1 LNLNLKEKIG
11 LASAIPEGV
20 SMKRFQLFFL
30 CMLLITLSQAEDLTL
45 SASQAKTLG
54 IVSSALPPKQQGELA
69 GMPAQV
75 VIPGNQLFTISTPL
89 AAMVEQTLVGVGD
102 SVKKGQPLATLQ
114 SPALAEAQRGL
125 LQASAQAQLAKDNL
139 VRDEQLWND
148 GIISESRYR
157 STQSMHREA
166 QAALAER
173 KQILR
178 LSGMSDMEVARLQAD
193 NMLSSQLTIHSPIH
207 GVVLEKTA
215 SSGQRLDAATP
226 MFKVAQLEPLALE
239 IQAPL
244 SSIQGL
250 RVGAKVTVPAYNAKG
265 KLTAIGSSLSGGNQT
280 ILLRALI
287 QQGAGNLRPG
297 QYVEATIG
305 TSDEAIN
312 QWSIPN
318 SALARIN
325 NKAVVFI
332 ETASGY
338 RSEAV
343 TVLHEGTTDSVIT
356 SKFNG
361 NEKIAVKGVSALK
374 ASLMGIGGK

>member
-1 LNLNLKEKIG
+1 
-11 LASAIPEGV
+11 
-20 SMKRFQLFFL
+20 MKRSQLFFL
-30 CMLLITLSQAEDLTL
+30 SMLLTHLSMAEELAL
-45 SASQAKTLG
+45 STNQAKTLG
-54 IVSSALPPKQQGELA
+54 IVSAPLPAKQQGELA

-125 LQASAQAQLAKDNL
+125 LQASTQAQLAKDNL
-139 VRDEQLWND
+139 ARDEQLWAD

-166 QAALAER
+166 HASLAER
-173 KQILR
+173 KQMLR
-178 LSGMSDMEVARLQAD
+178 LSGMSDAEISRLQTD
-193 NMLSSQLTIHSPIH
+193 NMLSSQLTINSPIN

-226 MFKVAQLEPLALE
+226 MFKVAQIEPLALE

-244 SSIQGL
+244 ASTQGL
-250 RVGAKVTVPAYNAKG
+250 KVGARVIVPAYGAKG

-305 TSDEAIN
+305 TADEALN

-325 NKAVVFI
+325 NKAVIFI
-332 ETASGY
+332 ETAGGY
-338 RSEAV
+338 RSEFV
-343 TVLHEGTTDSVIT
+343 TVLHEGATDSVIT
-356 SKFNG
+356 SKLKG
-361 NEKIAVKGVSALK
+361 NEKIAVQGVSALK